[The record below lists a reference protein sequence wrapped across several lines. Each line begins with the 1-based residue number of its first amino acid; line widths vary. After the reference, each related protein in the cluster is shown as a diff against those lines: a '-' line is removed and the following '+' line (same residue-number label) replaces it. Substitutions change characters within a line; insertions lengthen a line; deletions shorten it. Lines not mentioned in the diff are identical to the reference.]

1 MSALEFSIAP
11 VSAAM
16 TRPSAFAYLR
26 QPLRWS
32 VWGLFNALALY
43 LVVALYAQQQV
54 AFALLGLV
62 VTGIA
67 SYVFIS
73 KNAYAHRYIYPAV
86 AGMLVFVIFPLLY
99 TVGIGFT
106 NYSATN
112 LLSFEQVQRYHLNQ
126 TYLAGERFAFSLHP
140 DQDGALRLRVDQG
153 EQGVFVSPPLQG
165 DPLLS
170 EPLELLPESAV
181 SLAEALPL
189 REVIQRRA
197 ELEQWVLRGTD
208 GALLRLYGLREV
220 AAVKPLYR
228 LLENGD
234 LLNTRS
240 NERLEADQ
248 GSGFYVDSH
257 GNKVAPG
264 FTVYAGW
271 SNFARVLSEESIRD
285 PFLEIFVWTVAF
297 AGLTV
302 LFTLALGLVLASLLQ
317 WDLVRGK
324 AFYRVMLILPY
335 AVPAF
340 ISILVFRGLFNQ
352 NFGEIN
358 LLLDSL
364 FGVRPDWFSDPTL
377 ARSMILIVNT
387 WLGYPYMLL
396 LSMGLLQ
403 AIPRDLYEAS
413 AMDGATPL
421 DNLLKI
427 TLSLLIKPLAPL
439 LIASFAFNFNNF
451 VLITLLT
458 RGGPDI
464 IGATTPAG
472 TTDLLGFIGLIVF
485 PLLMVVSI
493 SFREGNFA
501 TGSLLPDQPTLE
513 HWSLA
518 LGIPYTLAEGTVLNP
533 PFPVLTWLW
542 NSLKIA
548 IISSLLILMLS
559 TTSAYAFARMRFAG
573 KGPILKGML
582 IFQMFPPVLSLV
594 AIYALFDQLGK
605 HAGWLGV
612 NSHGAVI
619 VASLGGM
626 ALHIWTIKGYFESID
641 ASLEEAAIVDGAT
654 TWQAFVHILLPM
666 SVPILAVVFILAF
679 ITSIT
684 EYPIASVLLMDVDKL
699 TLSVGAQQY
708 LYEQNYLWGDFAAAA
723 VLSGLPITAVFLYC
737 QKWIVGGLTAGGVK
751 G

>member
-1 MSALEFSIAP
+1 MSALNEPADLAGLP
-11 VSAAM
+11 M
-16 TRPSAFAYLR
+16 TKSFTPPSLR
-26 QPLRWS
+26 RALRWS

-43 LVVALYAQQQV
+43 LVVALYAQQQL

-73 KNAYAHRYIYPAV
+73 RRTYAHRYIYPSL

-106 NYSATN
+106 NYSASN
-112 LLSFEQVQRYHLNQ
+112 LLSYEQVQRYHLNQ
-126 TYLAGERFAFSLHP
+126 TYLAGDRYAVGLHR
-140 DQDGALRLRVDQG
+140 DSAGELRLRVDQG
-153 EQGVFVSPPLQG
+153 QRGVLMSPPLQG
-165 DPLLS
+165 DPAERS
-170 EPLELLPESAV
+170 PLPLQPVES
-181 SLAEALPL
+181 EALGEALAL

-197 ELEQWVLRGTD
+197 ELEQWVLRDAEGE
-208 GALLRLYGLREV
+208 LLRLYGLREV
-220 AAVKPLYR
+220 AAVKPLFR
-228 LLENGD
+228 LLEGGD

-240 NERLEADQ
+240 SERLTADHD
-248 GSGFYVDSH
+248 SGFYVDSH
-257 GNKVAPG
+257 GNRVAPG

-271 SNFARVLSEESIRD
+271 SNFARVLGEPSIRG
-285 PFLEIFVWTVAF
+285 PFLEIFVWTLVF
-297 AGLTV
+297 AAGTV
-302 LFTLALGLVLASLLQ
+302 LFTLMLGLLLASLLQ

-324 AFYRVMLILPY
+324 PFYRVMLILPY

-377 ARSMILIVNT
+377 ARGMILLVNT

-427 TLSLLIKPLAPL
+427 TLPLLIKPLAPL

-472 TTDLLGFIGLIVF
+472 TTDLL
-485 PLLMVVSI
+485 VSYTYRI
-493 SFREGNFA
+493 AFQDSGQNFA
-501 TGSLLPDQPTLE
+501 
-513 HWSLA
+513 LA
-518 LGIPYTLAEGTVLNP
+518 AA
-533 PFPVLTWLW
+533 
-542 NSLKIA
+542 IA
-548 IISSLLILMLS
+548 
-559 TTSAYAFARMRFAG
+559 T
-573 KGPILKGML
+573 L
-582 IFQMFPPVLSLV
+582 IFLV
-594 AIYALFDQLGK
+594 
-605 HAGWLGV
+605 V
-612 NSHGAVI
+612 
-619 VASLGGM
+619 GGM
-626 ALHIWTIKGYFESID
+626 SWLN
-641 ASLEEAAIVDGAT
+641 L
-654 TWQAFVHILLPM
+654 
-666 SVPILAVVFILAF
+666 
-679 ITSIT
+679 
-684 EYPIASVLLMDVDKL
+684 KL
-699 TLSVGAQQY
+699 S
-708 LYEQNYLWGDFAAAA
+708 
-723 VLSGLPITAVFLYC
+723 
-737 QKWIVGGLTAGGVK
+737 KVK
-751 G
+751 V

>member
-1 MSALEFSIAP
+1 MSALEFPIAP
-11 VSAAM
+11 VSPAM
-16 TRPSAFAYLR
+16 TRTSAFAYLR

-73 KNAYAHRYIYPAV
+73 KKAYAHRYIYPAV

-126 TYLAGERFAFSLHP
+126 TYLAGERFAFSLHA

-170 EPLELLPESAV
+170 EPLELLPDSAV

-197 ELEQWVLRGTD
+197 ELEQWVLRGAD
-208 GALLRLYGLREV
+208 GELLRLYGLREV

-228 LLENGD
+228 LLDNGD

-257 GNKVAPG
+257 GSQVAPG

-271 SNFARVLSEESIRD
+271 SNFARVLSEPSIRD

-427 TLSLLIKPLAPL
+427 TLPLLIKPLAPL

-472 TTDLLGFIGLIVF
+472 TTDLL
-485 PLLMVVSI
+485 VSYTYRI
-493 SFREGNFA
+493 AFQDSGQNFA
-501 TGSLLPDQPTLE
+501 
-513 HWSLA
+513 LA
-518 LGIPYTLAEGTVLNP
+518 AA
-533 PFPVLTWLW
+533 
-542 NSLKIA
+542 IA
-548 IISSLLILMLS
+548 
-559 TTSAYAFARMRFAG
+559 T
-573 KGPILKGML
+573 L
-582 IFQMFPPVLSLV
+582 IFLV
-594 AIYALFDQLGK
+594 
-605 HAGWLGV
+605 V
-612 NSHGAVI
+612 
-619 VASLGGM
+619 GGM
-626 ALHIWTIKGYFESID
+626 AWLN
-641 ASLEEAAIVDGAT
+641 L
-654 TWQAFVHILLPM
+654 
-666 SVPILAVVFILAF
+666 
-679 ITSIT
+679 
-684 EYPIASVLLMDVDKL
+684 KL
-699 TLSVGAQQY
+699 T
-708 LYEQNYLWGDFAAAA
+708 
-723 VLSGLPITAVFLYC
+723 
-737 QKWIVGGLTAGGVK
+737 KVK
-751 G
+751 V

>member
-1 MSALEFSIAP
+1 MSAANIPAELANP
-11 VSAAM
+11 AM
-16 TRPSAFAYLR
+16 TRFSALPSLR
-26 QPLRWS
+26 QTLRWS

-43 LVVALYAQQQV
+43 LVVALYAQQQI

-73 KNAYAHRYIYPAV
+73 KKAYAHRYIYPAV

-126 TYLAGERFAFSLHP
+126 TYVAGERYGFSLHA
-140 DQDGALRLRVDQG
+140 DKDGALRLRVDKG

-170 EPLELLPESAV
+170 EPLQLLPDSAV
-181 SLAEALPL
+181 NLAEALPL
-189 REVIQRRA
+189 REVIQRRG
-197 ELEQWVLRGTD
+197 ELEQWVLRGTE
-208 GALLRLYGLREV
+208 GELLRLYGLREV

-228 LLENGD
+228 LLDNGD

-257 GNKVAPG
+257 GSKVAPG

-271 SNFARVLSEESIRD
+271 SNFARVLSEPSIRD

-364 FGVRPDWFSDPTL
+364 FGVRPDWFSDPAL

-427 TLSLLIKPLAPL
+427 TLPLLIKPLAPL

-472 TTDLLGFIGLIVF
+472 TTDLL
-485 PLLMVVSI
+485 VSYTYRI
-493 SFREGNFA
+493 AFQDSGQNFA
-501 TGSLLPDQPTLE
+501 
-513 HWSLA
+513 LA
-518 LGIPYTLAEGTVLNP
+518 AA
-533 PFPVLTWLW
+533 
-542 NSLKIA
+542 IA
-548 IISSLLILMLS
+548 
-559 TTSAYAFARMRFAG
+559 T
-573 KGPILKGML
+573 L
-582 IFQMFPPVLSLV
+582 IFLV
-594 AIYALFDQLGK
+594 
-605 HAGWLGV
+605 V
-612 NSHGAVI
+612 
-619 VASLGGM
+619 GGM
-626 ALHIWTIKGYFESID
+626 AWLN
-641 ASLEEAAIVDGAT
+641 L
-654 TWQAFVHILLPM
+654 
-666 SVPILAVVFILAF
+666 
-679 ITSIT
+679 
-684 EYPIASVLLMDVDKL
+684 KL
-699 TLSVGAQQY
+699 S
-708 LYEQNYLWGDFAAAA
+708 
-723 VLSGLPITAVFLYC
+723 
-737 QKWIVGGLTAGGVK
+737 KVK
-751 G
+751 V